1 MKEKSI
7 YDQICITRK
16 KITRTEAKLNQLQNE
31 MNNLYSILFDG
42 YEQYI
47 ELEMQELFKIDGLKI
62 LNQTNNLAAKQEREK
77 GFCECITL
85 GLKELPSEL
94 KQKLQDQ
101 ENSRLPPLF

>member
-16 KITRTEAKLNQLQNE
+16 KITRTEAKLKQLQNE

-47 ELEMQELFKIDGLKI
+47 ELEMQELFKRVGMK
-62 LNQTNNLAAKQEREK
+62 
-77 GFCECITL
+77 
-85 GLKELPSEL
+85 
-94 KQKLQDQ
+94 
-101 ENSRLPPLF
+101 RLPLQEVLKLLEEEQQ